1 MTPLLFHVQ
10 NLYKTAEMGEIHEK
24 YDSLLSVTCR
34 FQILYLNRGSNPCRG
49 AKFQNP
55 SLDSKPS
62 TVGLFIGIG
71 VTHPEKT
78 LKLVKLSNNFLMH
91 AIDFGYQRR

>member
-1 MTPLLFHVQ
+1 LLDV
-10 NLYKTAEMGEIHEK
+10 
-24 YDSLLSVTCR
+24 
-34 FQILYLNRGSNPCRG
+34 GSSPTWG

-71 VTHPEKT
+71 VTPSGE
-78 LKLVKLSNNFLMH
+78 N
-91 AIDFGYQRR
+91 AEIG

>member
-1 MTPLLFHVQ
+1 MRAPV
-10 NLYKTAEMGEIHEK
+10 
-24 YDSLLSVTCR
+24 SLVWCSSERGWTGSSGPRFTLQKFETC
-34 FQILYLNRGSNPCRG
+34 PDWG